1 MKNIVVALTLML
13 TSVCIST
20 EVSNAGGQSEHS
32 RAKTAE
38 KYFLAKQYEKASPLY
53 AQLVSSN
60 PKNYKYNY

>member
-1 MKNIVVALTLML
+1 MKNTFVALTLL
-13 TSVCIST
+13 LSIICTSNEIVK
-20 EVSNAGGQSEHS
+20 AGGQSEHS

-60 PKNYKYNY
+60 PKKL